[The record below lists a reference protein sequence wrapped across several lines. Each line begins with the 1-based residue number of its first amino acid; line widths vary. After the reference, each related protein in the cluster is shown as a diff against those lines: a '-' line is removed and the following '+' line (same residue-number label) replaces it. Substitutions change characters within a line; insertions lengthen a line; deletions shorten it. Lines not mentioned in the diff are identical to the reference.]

1 LFGLVCDGKSCTEL
15 IFELVSDFKVEAVT
29 VCAYVGNLVGSG
41 GKFAKLENLF
51 EIGRFV
57 EEVWEVCGFGLGD
70 LGGVVVCIF

>member
-1 LFGLVCDGKSCTEL
+1 LFGLVCDGESFTEL
-15 IFELVSDFKVEAVT
+15 VFVVDFKVDAVT
-29 VCAYVGNLVGSG
+29 VCAQVGSLVGSG

-70 LGGVVVCIF
+70 SL